1 MNGQVLFVV
10 WRESIEALLVVG
22 ILQAW
27 LARTPENRAGLPW
40 LWGGVGLGLVCAG
53 LLGAAMLGIGS
64 FLQGDAQELFQV
76 AMLLT
81 ASALIVHMVVWMRRH
96 GRSLKRDIEGE
107 LAQRSQTGQWLGV
120 MLLAALAIAREGAE
134 TVVFLYGLG
143 VSQSAND
150 LGGFILSTLLGLGL
164 AGVSFYLLQW
174 GGKIFSWR
182 RFFQVTE
189 ILLLLLGAGLLTTAI
204 DKLIGLD
211 YIPTLIDPIWSS
223 AALLDDATPWGGFI
237 AAFTGYRAQPALIT
251 VLVWLVYAAATRYW
265 LRTPRTHLGHVRG

>member
-189 ILLLLLGAGLLTTAI
+189 VLLLLLGAGLLTTAI

-251 VLVWLVYAAATRYW
+251 VLVWFVYAAATRYW
-265 LRTPRTHLGHVRG
+265 LRVPRTHLGHVRG